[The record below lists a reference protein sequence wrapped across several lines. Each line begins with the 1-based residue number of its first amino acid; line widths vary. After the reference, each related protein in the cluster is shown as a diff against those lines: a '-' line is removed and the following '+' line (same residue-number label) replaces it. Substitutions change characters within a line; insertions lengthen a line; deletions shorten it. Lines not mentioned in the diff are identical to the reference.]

1 MDKILNEYIDN
12 IKDKIINSTC
22 DLINIPS
29 VMNKNDNSGTPFGLN
44 TVKALEYILKLGESL
59 GFKTKN
65 IDNKCGYIEFGE
77 GKKLL
82 GIIGHIDVV
91 PANSSDGWSTPPFKA
106 TILNN
111 NIYGRGAIDDKGPV
125 IAALYAM
132 KAVADNYK
140 LNKRVRL
147 ILGLNEEN
155 DWECIERYKQTEEI
169 PCISFSPDANF
180 PCIYA
185 EKTIE
190 SIFIEQDYKK
200 NELLYIENISTNNNV
215 LNVVPKYCETTLF
228 FDNHKIPD
236 IKEIINK
243 IISKY
248 NYNIIINPID
258 ETHISLISRGI
269 SSHAAHPELGNNAI
283 SKLIIILNEL
293 FLNYNIKIDI
303 LDCFVK
309 YIDDSFTGKGLEIDF
324 KDESGSLTLN
334 TAQFFIE
341 NNKINIG
348 FNLRIPVT
356 IDYNIIE
363 DKFKKFFLDNIN
375 VTVKRIQDP
384 LFLSTDNEL
393 VKKLCNIF
401 NDYNNSK
408 LGPEAIGGGTYA
420 RAFKNCI
427 SFGPQMPGA
436 KDMCHQVDEYIS
448 IENLIF
454 CAKVYAKAIYI
465 L

>member
-1 MDKILNEYIDN
+1 MDKVLNEYIDN

-22 DLINIPS
+22 NLIDIPS

-44 TVKALEYILKLGESL
+44 TVKALEYILKLGESF

-77 GKKLL
+77 GEKLL
-82 GIIGHIDVV
+82 GIIAHLDVV
-91 PANSSDGWSTPPFKA
+91 PANNSDGWSTPPFKA
-106 TILNN
+106 TISNN

-140 LNKRVRL
+140 LNKKVRL

-169 PCISFSPDANF
+169 PNVAFSPDANF

-190 SIFIEQDYKK
+190 SIFIEQDYKE
-200 NELLYIENISTNNNV
+200 NELLYIETISTNNNA
-215 LNVVPKYCETTLF
+215 LNVVPKYCEVTLF

-248 NYNIIINPID
+248 NYNIIVNSIN
-258 ETHISLISRGI
+258 ETHIKLISHGI
-269 SSHAAHPELGNNAI
+269 SSHAAHPELGDNAI
-283 SKLIIILNEL
+283 SKLVIILNEL

-303 LDCFVK
+303 LNLFSK
-309 YIDDSFTGKGLEIDF
+309 YIGNNFCGKDLEINF

-341 NNKINIG
+341 NNKIKIG

-363 DKFKKFFLDNIN
+363 DKFKKFFSNNIN
-375 VTVKRIQDP
+375 VTVKRIQEP
-384 LFLSTDNEL
+384 LFLSKNNDL

-401 NDYNNSK
+401 NDYNNSN
-408 LGPEAIGGGTYA
+408 LEPEAIGG
-420 RAFKNCI
+420 RNIRK
-427 SFGPQMPGA
+427 
-436 KDMCHQVDEYIS
+436 S
-448 IENLIF
+448 I
-454 CAKVYAKAIYI
+454 
-465 L
+465 